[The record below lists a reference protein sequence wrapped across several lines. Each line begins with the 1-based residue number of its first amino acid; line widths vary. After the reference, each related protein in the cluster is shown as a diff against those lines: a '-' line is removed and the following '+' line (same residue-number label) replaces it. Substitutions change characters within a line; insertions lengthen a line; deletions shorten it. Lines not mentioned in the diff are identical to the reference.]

1 MGKTLLTLYLML
13 LLTPTIMAII
23 YKRKDWLMFL
33 LVTFFNIYLAPLL
46 VWVIIKKEKF
56 IST

>member
-1 MGKTLLTLYLML
+1 MGDKLILTLYLIF

-56 IST
+56 IS

>member
-1 MGKTLLTLYLML
+1 MDKTLLTLYLIF
-13 LLTPTIMAII
+13 LLTPTIMAIL

-33 LVTFFNIYLAPLL
+33 LVSFFNIYLAPLL

-56 IST
+56 IS

>member
-1 MGKTLLTLYLML
+1 MDKTLLTLYLIF

-56 IST
+56 IS

>member
-1 MGKTLLTLYLML
+1 MGDKLILTLYLIF

-23 YKRKDWLMFL
+23 YGRKDWLMFL

-56 IST
+56 IS

>member
-56 IST
+56 IS

>member
-1 MGKTLLTLYLML
+1 MSKLILTLYLIF

-56 IST
+56 IS

>member
-1 MGKTLLTLYLML
+1 MVDKLILTLYLTF

-56 IST
+56 IS